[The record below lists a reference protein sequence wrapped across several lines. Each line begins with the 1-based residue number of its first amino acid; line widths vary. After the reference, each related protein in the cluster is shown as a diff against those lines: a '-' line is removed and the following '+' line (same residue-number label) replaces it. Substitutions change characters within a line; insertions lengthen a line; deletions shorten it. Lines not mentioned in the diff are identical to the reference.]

1 MEQQAHHGA
10 IDRPRRTDMTTSTLT
25 PFQATWAPRALGL
38 MRIVTGYMI
47 IWHGTAKLFGTPH
60 VAMFDGLQLF
70 SLLGLAGVLEL
81 VGGALLILGLFI
93 RPTAFILSGFMAV
106 AYFMGHASKGT
117 PLLPMLNQGEL
128 AIAWSFLMLY
138 FSVAGAGAWALDNLI
153 GRNSA
158 RRFET
163 QPA

>member
-1 MEQQAHHGA
+1 
-10 IDRPRRTDMTTSTLT
+10 MTTTT

-38 MRIVTGYMI
+38 MRIVTGYLF
-47 IWHGTAKLFGTPH
+47 IWHGSAKLLGVPH

-70 SLLGLAGVLEL
+70 SLVGLAGVLEL

-93 RPTAFILSGFMAV
+93 RPTAFVLSGFMAV

-128 AIAWSFLMLY
+128 AVAWSFLFLY
-138 FSVAGAGAWALDNLI
+138 YAVAGAGAWALDNVI
-153 GRNSA
+153 GRGSA
-158 RRFET
+158 RPLET
-163 QPA
+163 RPA